1 MIKTLHTADVR
12 QVDRQLLDVLRRHES
27 MAIGEL
33 VDAMGVTATAVR
45 QRIDR
50 MLELGLVSRTKNSQ
64 GRGRPSYAYMLS
76 PAGHREAGADS
87 RQLAEAMWHAISEL
101 PDPETRDWLLRQ
113 IAKRLGAE
121 FRQELDT
128 ESSSSH
134 DSLADR
140 MASMSQLLAEK
151 RFLAEYSETGDLPV
165 LDMHA
170 CPYPNLTD
178 EDQRRDMC
186 QLEQE
191 MLSEALGQ
199 QMHLSQCQLDGHT
212 CCQFA
217 PVHNGVSNDKPES
230 DKRT

>member
-1 MIKTLHTADVR
+1 MIKTLPTTDVR

-33 VDAMGVTATAVR
+33 VDTMGVTATAVR

-50 MLELGLVSRTKNSQ
+50 MLEMGLVSRTKNSR

-76 PAGHREAGADS
+76 PAGHREAGADA

-101 PDPETRDWLLRQ
+101 PDTETRDWLLRQ

-121 FRQELDT
+121 FRQELKADAL
-128 ESSSSH
+128 SSN
-134 DSLADR
+134 SLADR

-151 RFLAEYSETGDLPV
+151 RFLAEYSNTGDLPV

-170 CPYPNLTD
+170 CPYPHLTD

-199 QMHLSQCQLDGHT
+199 QMHLSRCQLDGHN

-217 PVHNGVSNDKPES
+217 PVHNDVSKDKPEGNE
-230 DKRT
+230 RA

>member
-1 MIKTLHTADVR
+1 MINTPPITDVR
-12 QVDRQLLDVLRRHES
+12 QIDRQLLDVLRRRES

-50 MLELGLVSRTKNSQ
+50 MLELGLVTRMKNSQ

-87 RQLAEAMWHAISEL
+87 RQLAEAMWHAISTL
-101 PDPETRDWLLRQ
+101 PDQEARDWLLRQ
-113 IAKRLGAE
+113 IGKRLGAQI
-121 FRQELDT
+121 RQELDN
-128 ESSSSH
+128 ERAAE
-134 DSLADR
+134 DSLDGR
-140 MASMSQLLAEK
+140 MASMSQLLAER
-151 RFLAEYSETGDLPV
+151 RFLAEYSKTGDLPV
-165 LDMHA
+165 LDVHA

-191 MLSEALGQ
+191 MLSEALGKQ
-199 QMHLSQCQLDGHT
+199 VRLSRCQLDGHT

-217 PVHNGVSNDKPES
+217 PIDDEESYTNNEND
-230 DKRT
+230 